1 MSGRV
6 VAVGLGPGDPRL
18 ASVAA
23 REALDGARRRYVRT
37 RRHPSALLAG
47 DAESFDRV
55 YEEASS
61 LDEVYRRIVE
71 ELVDAAER
79 HGEVVYAVPGSPL
92 VAEATVAT
100 LRDDPRVETVVVPS
114 LSFVDLAWDRLGVDP
129 FAEQAVLVDGQGF
142 AVEAAGSA
150 GPFLVGQCDTTL
162 TLSAVKLAIEDGPE
176 AVLLQHLGLPDEL
189 VRRVGWD
196 DIDRSVTPDHLTCL
210 WIPRLGEPV
219 AAEMTR
225 FWELVR
231 TLRSK
236 CPWDRAQTHQSLS
249 RHLVEETYEVLDAI
263 DALGRGGDYAH
274 LEEELGDLL
283 FQVGFHANLAA
294 EAGQFDLADVAR
306 GIHDKLVARHPHV
319 FGPAGSPVPD
329 WEAQKRE
336 EKGRSGALEGVPRHL
351 PALLYA
357 SKLQARA
364 ASVGFDWDGTAG
376 VRDKIGEELDELAAA
391 VAEEGP
397 GSASVA
403 EELGDVLFS
412 VVNLSRHLGVDA
424 EGALRSAS
432 DKFRGR
438 FTAMER
444 LAVRRGR
451 GLGDDLWE
459 EVKRTGSSVPHRG
472 DPGD

>member
-1 MSGRV
+1 M
-6 VAVGLGPGDPRL
+6 L

-23 REALDGARRRYVRT
+23 KEALGAARKSFVRT
-37 RRHPSALLAG
+37 RRHPSAPLAG

-61 LDEVYRRIVE
+61 LEEVYRRIVE
-71 ELVDAAER
+71 ELVEAAAR
-79 HGEVVYAVPGSPL
+79 LGEVVYAVPGSPL
-92 VAEATVAT
+92 VGEATVAM
-100 LRDDPRVETVVVPS
+100 LRADPRVETTVVPS
-114 LSFVDLAWDRLGVDP
+114 VSFVDLAWDRLGVDP
-129 FAEQAVLVDGQGF
+129 FAEQAVLVDGQRF
-142 AVEAAGSA
+142 AEEAAGSA
-150 GPFLVGQCDTTL
+150 GPFLVSQCDSTL
-162 TLSAVKLAIEDGPE
+162 TLSAVKRAVDAGPD
-176 AVLLQHLGLPDEL
+176 AVLLQRLGLGDE
-189 VRRVGWD
+189 RVQRVAWD
-196 DIDRSVTPDHLTCL
+196 DLDRCVVPDHLTCL
-210 WIPRLGEPV
+210 WVPRLDEPV

-231 TLRSK
+231 TLRSE
-236 CPWDRAQTHQSLS
+236 CPWDRAQTHQSLA

-263 DALGRGGDYAH
+263 DGLGGGGGYAH

-294 EAGQFDLADVAR
+294 EAGQFDLANVAR

-336 EKGRSGALEGVPRHL
+336 EKGRSGAMEGVPRHL

-364 ASVGFDWDGTAG
+364 ASVGFDWDDPVG
-376 VRDKIGEELDELAAA
+376 VRAKVAEELDELVAA
-391 VAEEGP
+391 VAEEGT
-397 GSASVA
+397 GGESVA

-412 VVNLSRHLGVDA
+412 VVNLARHLGVDA

-432 DKFRGR
+432 DKFRRR
-438 FTAMER
+438 FSAMEG
-444 LAVRRGR
+444 LAARRGR

-459 EVKRTGSSVPHRG
+459 EVKRTGSDVPHPG
-472 DPGD
+472 DPRD